1 MQNLSDFPL
10 GFDNPQFKS
19 VCQKKWNLVW
29 LNHCAA
35 SKFGQNLSQEF
46 LISLG
51 YSWISRALDIH
62 GLLHYVFI
70 VWRPEKFNKQEMII
84 IVSTIIIEIKFCPK

>member
-1 MQNLSDFPL
+1 MQNLSDFTL
-10 GFDNPQFKS
+10 GFDNSQFKS

-51 YSWISRALDIH
+51 YWWI
-62 GLLHYVFI
+62 
-70 VWRPEKFNKQEMII
+70 
-84 IVSTIIIEIKFCPK
+84 